1 VRLRTRHRAVQGAP
15 GAQVFILRR
24 SLRGLCLVCLVVLA
38 GCGGG
43 GGTTETQVVLTH
55 GDTETRVDVEV
66 ADSPSER
73 ERGLMGRSS
82 LPADAGM
89 IFVYDEDHRGT
100 FWMKDTLI
108 PLSIAFYDAEGR
120 ILRIL
125 DMKPCR
131 KDPCPLYDPKVTY
144 RGALEVNEGAFE
156 RWGISAGDRLRI
168 TSP

>member
-1 VRLRTRHRAVQGAP
+1 MQAGSSASSSSSASKVASSA
-15 GAQVFILRR
+15 
-24 SLRGLCLVCLVVLA
+24 RGLCFVCIVVLA

-43 GGTTETQVVLTH
+43 SGATKAQVVLTH
-55 GDTETRVDVEV
+55 GSTETRVAVEV

-89 IFVYDEDHRGT
+89 LFVWDEDHRGA

-108 PLSIAFYDAEGR
+108 PLSIAFYDADGR

-125 DMKPCR
+125 DMTPC
-131 KDPCPLYDPKVTY
+131 KEDPCPLYDPKVSY
-144 RGALEVNEGAFE
+144 RGALEANEGAFE
-156 RWGISAGDRLRI
+156 RWGISVGDRLRI
-168 TSP
+168 TSS